1 MTVPRWLLL
10 YLWIAP
16 HTLQAVLA
24 IIMIYRKL
32 VRRFPVF
39 FAYTIYEVVQ
49 FLILFAIDQS
59 QSGTV
64 EQYAGAFLAGGAV
77 SIALRFGVVYEI
89 FCTVFESYPALQRF
103 GWMLFSWATVVLMIV
118 AVTVVASSTGTDL
131 DRYQFAFTVVDRIV
145 SIIQCG
151 LLVLLVLMAR
161 FLSFP
166 WTSCAF
172 GITLGLGLFASVEL
186 GIRAIQAEFGIYIA
200 HDVINAIGMAVYH
213 CCVVFWVVSALLP
226 ERSPRRMEPGR
237 GYDLEHWND
246 ALQRLLHQ

>member
-1 MTVPRWLLL
+1 MIVPRWLFL

-24 IIMIYRKL
+24 IIMVYRKL
-32 VRRFPVF
+32 VRTFPVF

-49 FLILFAIDQS
+49 FLVLFLIDQS
-59 QSGTV
+59 ASSTGA
-64 EQYAGAFLAGGAV
+64 QYAGLFLAGGAV

-89 FCTVFESYPALQRF
+89 FRTVFASYPALQKF

-118 AVTVVASSTGTDL
+118 AVTVVAYSTGTDL
-131 DRYQFAFTVVDRIV
+131 DRYAFAYTVVDRIV
-145 SIIQCG
+145 SIMQCG
-151 LLVLLVLMAR
+151 LLVLLILMAR

-200 HDVINAIGMAVYH
+200 QDVVDPITMAVYH
-213 CCVVFWVVSALLP
+213 CCVVFWIVSVLLP
-226 ERSPRRMEPGR
+226 ERSPRSLELGR
-237 GYDLEHWND
+237 SYDLEHWND